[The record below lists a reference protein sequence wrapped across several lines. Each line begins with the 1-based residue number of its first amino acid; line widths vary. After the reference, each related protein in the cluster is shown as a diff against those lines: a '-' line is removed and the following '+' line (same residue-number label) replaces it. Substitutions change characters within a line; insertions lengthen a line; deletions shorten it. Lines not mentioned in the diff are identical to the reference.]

1 MASAIKKLLIEQS
14 TGKKFLVKDLNE
26 DFHTSFGV
34 VSSKDLKSKKTSI
47 KSGTGKDFLLLDAN
61 FPDLWEQFR
70 RGPQIMLQKDIGLI
84 IAKTGI
90 NKDSEVVD
98 AGGGS
103 GSLCLS
109 LANICKKVT
118 AYEIHPEHHKVVYKN
133 IALCGFTN
141 ITLKQEDVYQG
152 IKEKELDLITLD
164 LPEPWQVTKHAEK
177 SLKTGG
183 YLVIYLPNLLQMQKF
198 LASLRGTSFKVL
210 ETIELLERKW
220 FINEQIMRP
229 EFQML
234 GHTGFMAFCRKM

>member
-1 MASAIKKLLIEQS
+1 MDRKKILIEQNS
-14 TGKKFLVKDLNE
+14 GKKFLVKDLTE
-26 DFHTSFGV
+26 DYHTSFGIII
-34 VSSKDLKSKKTSI
+34 SKDLKGKKTKI
-47 KSGTGKDFLLLDAN
+47 KSSTGKEFVLLDAT
-61 FPDLWEQFR
+61 FPDLWEQFQ

-90 NKDSEVVD
+90 NKDFEVVD

-109 LANICKKVT
+109 LANICKRVT
-118 AYEIHPEHHKVVYKN
+118 AYENNSEHHKVVQKN
-133 IALCGFTN
+133 IALSGLTN
-141 ITLKQEDVYQG
+141 VNLKQDDIYKS

-164 LPEPWQVTKHAEK
+164 LPEPWQVVKSAEK
-177 SLKTGG
+177 SLKEGG
-183 YLVIYLPNLLQMQKF
+183 YLVVYLPNLLQMQKF
-198 LASLRGTSFKVL
+198 VLSLKGTSFKLL
-210 ETIELLERKW
+210 ETLELLERKW

>member
-1 MASAIKKLLIEQS
+1 MPSPIKKILIES
-14 TGKKFLVKDLNE
+14 NSGKKYLVKDLTE

-34 VSSKDLKSKKTSI
+34 INKKDLKGEKTNIRS
-47 KSGTGKDFLLLDAN
+47 STGKTFQLLDAT
-61 FPDLWEQFR
+61 FPDLWEQFQ
-70 RGPQIMLQKDIGLI
+70 RGPQIMLQKDIGLV

-90 NKDSEVVD
+90 NKDSEIVD

-118 AYEIHPEHHKVVYKN
+118 VYETHPEHHKVVQKN
-133 IALCGFTN
+133 IALCGLTN
-141 ITLKQEDVYQG
+141 VTLKQEDIYKG

-177 SLKTGG
+177 VLKSGG
-183 YLVIYLPNLLQMQKF
+183 YLVIYLPNLTQMQKF
-198 LASLRGTSFKVL
+198 LVSLKGSPFKVL
-210 ETIELLERKW
+210 ETVELLERKW
-220 FINEQIMRP
+220 AINEQIMRP